1 MCVSVCVQGCSFLK
15 DEWSRSYTFHFS
27 ENFGLSKGRW
37 KVVSGHERSWKWGEL
52 SLVNTLQGT
61 GFHMA
66 GMPSDNDGRIDTVAV
81 MSCGGDPF
89 HRPPPSWD
97 PC

>member
-1 MCVSVCVQGCSFLK
+1 MNGAGAVHFTSLKTWGFQKAGGRLLAAVSTPGNGGK
-15 DEWSRSYTFHFS
+15 
-27 ENFGLSKGRW
+27 
-37 KVVSGHERSWKWGEL
+37 L

-89 HRPPPSWD
+89 HRPPPSRD